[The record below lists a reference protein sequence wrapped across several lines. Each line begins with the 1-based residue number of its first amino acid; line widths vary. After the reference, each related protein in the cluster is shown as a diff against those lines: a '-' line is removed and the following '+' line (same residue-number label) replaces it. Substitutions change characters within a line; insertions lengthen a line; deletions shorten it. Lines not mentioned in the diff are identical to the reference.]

1 MSPQHLNALAEHDP
15 LQQPNLRSSPV
26 TAIVMMPAVIAPV
39 RAVVTITIDGIIAV
53 TIIARTVIPIT
64 MDRIVG
70 GTIIGVAAV
79 IVTMVVAV
87 MIEAPQYQG

>member
-26 TAIVMMPAVIAPV
+26 TAIVMMPAVITPM

-53 TIIARTVIPIT
+53 TVIARTVIPI
-64 MDRIVG
+64 G

-87 MIEAPQYQG
+87 MIEASQYQG